1 MLPDA
6 IIGILRAAIR
16 LVLSVFPTINW
27 PVWFETSGPGSLPD
41 RMKQWGSNLLVID
54 GWFPITEFFDAMNV
68 FWVAVLA
75 AVAIKVVRIILSLV
89 TGGGGSAA

>member
-1 MLPDA
+1 MLIDVLV
-6 IIGILRAAIR
+6 GILRAALR
-16 LVLSVFPTINW
+16 LVLSVFPQIDW
-27 PVWFETSGPGSLPD
+27 PDWFETSGPGSLPE
-41 RMKQWGSNLLVID
+41 RMGDWGSNLLVID

-75 AVAIKVVRIILSLV
+75 AVVVRGVRIVLSLV